1 MRAGHSSN
9 FLNCSSYYDW
19 NDVDSCGAGSKG
31 VVGSIG
37 AGLANIGLADGS
49 VHDLRHDFVRGFVH
63 DFVRDFVHYLANDLA
78 NDLVH
83 DWANDLVNV
92 GLVVVLKHLDW
103 NFGLLDSGFLEFG

>member
-1 MRAGHSSN
+1 MRADHSSN
-9 FLNCSSYYDW
+9 FLNCSSYYDL

-31 VVGSIG
+31 VGSIG
-37 AGLANIGLADGS
+37 AGLANTGLADGS
-49 VHDLRHDFVRGFVH
+49 VHDLMH
-63 DFVRDFVHYLANDLA
+63 DFVRDFVRDFVHDLANDLA

-103 NFGLLDSGFLEFG
+103 NFGLLDSGFSDFG